1 MKFSFF
7 FKKKKNFNF
16 KANALNYR
24 TDAIAPVAG
33 GSAVGSGVNTAL
45 YTASTSNT
53 ALKTVTTTTVRRGT
67 TATKTYT
74 TTAASTTA
82 TLAVGEWT
90 DWTKFKA
97 NGVNLGGWLEL
108 EKVFN
113 QYWWDQYAPNA
124 DDEWTFC
131 KTLGPRCASVME
143 HHYASYITT
152 QDIDK
157 IAKVGESLPATIHP
171 IEDHGH

>member
-1 MKFSFF
+1 M
-7 FKKKKNFNF
+7 
-16 KANALNYR
+16 
-24 TDAIAPVAG
+24 VHH
-33 GSAVGSGVNTAL
+33 
-45 YTASTSNT
+45 
-53 ALKTVTTTTVRRGT
+53 GT

-74 TTAASTTA
+74 VTAASTTA
-82 TLAVGEWT
+82 TLAAGEWT

-113 QYWWDQYAPNA
+113 QYWWDQYAPDA
-124 DDEWTFC
+124 DDEWNFC
-131 KTLGPRCASVME
+131 KSLGSRCASVME

-157 IAKVGESLPATIHP
+157 MAKTGKFSFRCKSLEIVVTN
-171 IEDHGH
+171 EECK